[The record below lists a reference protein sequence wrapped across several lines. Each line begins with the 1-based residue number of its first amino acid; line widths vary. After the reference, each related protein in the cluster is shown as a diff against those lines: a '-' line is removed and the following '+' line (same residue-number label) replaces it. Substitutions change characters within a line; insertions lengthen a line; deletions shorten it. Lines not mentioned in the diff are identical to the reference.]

1 MIGAGLV
8 GLATARELQARDRSL
23 SIAVIDRAGRVA
35 AGQSSHNSGVVHAG
49 IYYRP
54 GSAKAELCREGREL
68 LYAFCAE
75 HAIAHERSGKL
86 IVAATRA
93 ELSRLDE
100 LERRGRANAVP
111 GLRRLDRSGLREIE
125 PHCEG
130 IAALHSP
137 QTGIVDFPAVGR
149 ELAAQIERAGGRL
162 LLGAGA
168 AAIERGP
175 AEVRIRRAG
184 AGDVLARRVVVCAG
198 LHSDRFAEPRG
209 ELRIVPFRGRYL
221 RLRPQA
227 RMLVRSMIYPVPDP
241 ELPFLGVH
249 LTRTVGG
256 EVLLGPTAL
265 PLPTAAAI
273 AWPGSWRMAR
283 RWWRAAARELPL
295 NAGRRAVVR
304 ACARFVPE
312 LTSADVTT
320 GFVGV
325 RAQALDRRGALVDD
339 FVFGGDEAV
348 INVRNAPSPAATA
361 SLAIARRIAD
371 RVAL

>member
-8 GLATARELQARDRSL
+8 GLATARELQARDSAL
-23 SIAVIDRAGRVA
+23 SVVVIDRAGRVA
-35 AGQSSHNSGVVHAG
+35 AGQSGHNSGVVHAG

-68 LYAFCAE
+68 LYEFCAE
-75 HAIAHERSGKL
+75 HGIAHERSGKL
-86 IVAATRA
+86 IVASTAA
-93 ELSRLDE
+93 ELGRLDE

-111 GLRRLDRSGLREIE
+111 GLRRLDRGGLREIE

-137 QTGIVDFPAVGR
+137 QTGIVDFPAVAR
-149 ELAAQIERAGGRL
+149 ELAAQIKGGGGRL
-162 LLGAGA
+162 LLGAA
-168 AAIERGP
+168 AEAIERGP
-175 AEVRIRRAG
+175 GGVRIRRAG
-184 AGDVLARRVVVCAG
+184 GDDVLARRVVVCAG
-198 LHSDRFAEPRG
+198 LGSDRFAEPRG

-221 RLRPQA
+221 RLRAPA
-227 RMLVRSMIYPVPDP
+227 RVLVRSMIYPVPDP

-256 EVLLGPTAL
+256 EVILGPTAL
-265 PLPTAAAI
+265 PLPTAATI

-295 NAGRRAVVR
+295 NVGRRAVVR
-304 ACARFVPE
+304 VCARFVPE
-312 LTSADVTT
+312 LSAADVTA
-320 GFVGV
+320 GFAGV
-325 RAQALDRRGALVDD
+325 RAQALDRGGELVDD
-339 FVFGGDEAV
+339 FVFGGDGAV
-348 INVRNAPSPAATA
+348 VNVRNAPSPAATS

-371 RVAL
+371 RVVL